1 MGFYQSE
8 LVQGPIDVINCYNVY
23 RGIVGRGGGHVLN
36 NDCAFQND
44 ASYEI
49 GMHLKFLLLFHSQ
62 ETEFLF
68 CTCRFLQSCLCV
80 LIVRLQGS
88 FILSGV

>member
-49 GMHLKFLLLFHSQ
+49 GMPSEVSFTVPFSRNRISLLYM
-62 ETEFLF
+62 
-68 CTCRFLQSCLCV
+68 
-80 LIVRLQGS
+80 
-88 FILSGV
+88 